1 MTSFLLGVSFIIN
14 VFFISVAVYILKN
27 KKCLDF
33 FRKEV
38 DDIETFK
45 DFFDSNRID
54 F

>member
-14 VFFISVAVYILKN
+14 VFYISLTIFIFSNKNRINFLK
-27 KKCLDF
+27 
-33 FRKEV
+33 KEV
-38 DDIETFK
+38 QDVKAFK